1 DQWSEKDTAIAK
13 AKQEAGIVSV
23 TDAQKSVWDQNSIY
37 WVVEGTNKTGQEVM
51 VWVQFTDQG
60 KPKEGQNTVHQELLS
75 SGMSK
80 EKMKAKIK
88 SSIPGIKDMR
98 LVPGVYNGE
107 YVWQLFYKVDL
118 KLDLKP
124 NVNLADLA
132 DKISTE
138 GKSVVG
144 TRALKFDFVDHSSDK
159 LNQYWDK
166 AMFSVAEAMENKRYT
181 EIPVKLQDLA
191 KGTGIQT
198 KAEMDTKNVYITLTD
213 GSSSKFLV
221 LPRVNVIPLII
232 AGLMIGGLLFMTNM
246 RGGLTVGAASERKRK
261 KGGPKKLTFEEIGGQ
276 DNAKQELREALD
288 FLIRHDEIQKLG
300 IRPLKG
306 ILLTGPPGTGKTL
319 MAKAAAHYTDSVF
332 VAASGSEFVEMYVG
346 VGAGRVRDLFR
357 DARNR
362 AAKENKQSAIIFIDE
377 IDVIGGK
384 REGGQQREYDQTLN
398 QLLTE
403 MDGIYS
409 SDSPRILLIAATNRK
424 EMLDSA
430 LLRPGRFDR
439 HIQVDLPDKKGR
451 KHILELHAKNK
462 PLHEDV
468 NLDKIAE
475 ESYGFSGAQL
485 ESVMNEAAIY
495 TMREGLKEIE
505 QRHLSMSIDKVMMGE
520 RTDRESTIEEKKR
533 VAIHELGHAIMAEL
547 VRPGSVSQVA
557 LSPRGK
563 ALGYV
568 RHNPQSEQYLTRS
581 LLENHRIIFDKS
593 LDILL
598 AEETLSGEQFRK
610 LFHEFSLL
618 PA

>member
-1 DQWSEKDTAIAK
+1 MPRWIK
-13 AKQEAGIVSV
+13 
-23 TDAQKSVWDQNSIY
+23 
-37 WVVEGTNKTGQEVM
+37 EVLIG
-51 VWVQFTDQG
+51 F
-60 KPKEGQNTVHQELLS
+60 
-75 SGMSK
+75 
-80 EKMKAKIK
+80 
-88 SSIPGIKDMR
+88 
-98 LVPGVYNGE
+98 VPVLFIFLAFIGVN
-107 YVWQLFYKVDL
+107 
-118 KLDLKP
+118 
-124 NVNLADLA
+124 
-132 DKISTE
+132 I
-138 GKSVVG
+138 
-144 TRALKFDFVDHSSDK
+144 
-159 LNQYWDK
+159 
-166 AMFSVAEAMENKRYT
+166 
-181 EIPVKLQDLA
+181 
-191 KGTGIQT
+191 
-198 KAEMDTKNVYITLTD
+198 
-213 GSSSKFLV
+213 
-221 LPRVNVIPLII
+221 IPLVI
-232 AGLMIGGLLFMTNM
+232 AGLMIGGLLFVANM
-246 RGGLTVGAASERKRK
+246 RGGLAVGAGAERKRK
-261 KGGPKKLTFEEIGGQ
+261 KSGPQKLTFEQIGGQ
-276 DNAKQELREALD
+276 DNAKQELMEALD
-288 FLIRHDEIQKLG
+288 FLIKHEEIRKLG

-332 VAASGSEFVEMYVG
+332 VASSGSEFVEMYVG
-346 VGAGRVRDLFR
+346 VGAGRVRELFR

-409 SDSPRILLIAATNRK
+409 SESPRILLIAATNRK

-462 PLHEDV
+462 PLQSEV
-468 NLDKIAE
+468 VLEKIAE

-495 TMREGLKEIE
+495 AMREGLKEIE

-520 RTDRESTIEEKKR
+520 RTDRESSLEEKKR

-568 RHNPQSEQYLTRS
+568 RHNPQQEQYLYTKSFLEEQIMIALGGAASEEIFYGGRS
-581 LLENHRIIFDKS
+581 TGSSNDFEQALNIVQTMMKSGLTSLGIVDLDMVTKEELMKENHIILEDLMKRTRTMLEERRTIYEQS

-598 AEETLSGEQFRK
+598 KEETLSGDQFRC
-610 LFHEFSLL
+610 LFHEHSLL